1 MSSYVVNDK
10 DLKRSLN
17 LNIFAI
23 TFGMVFFTVVGNPI
37 GSAIF
42 TGFMRKLGA
51 GNLVY
56 SIVLALPVL
65 GAVSQIFGSYLLE
78 TTGKR
83 KFMFLSSGLLHRF
96 LWIPVALIPLTM
108 KSDSHQAIIWSITVL
123 ITISS
128 VAGSVTS
135 IAFNSWMGSL
145 VPADIIGRFFSK
157 RMLVST
163 ISGSASALIVGL
175 FIDRIDNLT
184 GFMIVFVVGSLFGLC
199 DVSTFFF
206 IKHPPMSLPENKTS
220 LLSIIVEPLKN
231 RNYLKFVLFSTVFA
245 FGVNISAPFYN
256 IYMLEDLKINYFL
269 IYLSNLVMQG
279 ITTILFVR
287 KWGVL
292 ADRYGNKP
300 VTFASGIVLA
310 IVPLM
315 WVFTSPSNLTMVFI
329 ANIFAG
335 IGWSGYNLSTFNQL
349 VWLAPER
356 NRSAYIASYTLFTS
370 VIGTAAAYIC
380 GGIFMQYAQPFFE
393 NAHVP
398 FIIGTTLSAFFIL
411 LAVSC
416 LIRFLALAFFYKLY
430 DEKNAKPVNVMVSD
444 MLLNIKSRFSDR
456 QA

>member
-1 MSSYVVNDK
+1 MSSYTVNDK
-10 DLKRSLN
+10 DLRRSLN

-23 TFGMVFFTVVGNPI
+23 TFGMVFITIVGNPI

-51 GNLVY
+51 GDLIY

-78 TTGKR
+78 ATGKR

-123 ITISS
+123 ITVSS
-128 VAGSVTS
+128 VSSAVSNV
-135 IAFNSWMGSL
+135 AYNSWMGKL

-163 ISGSASALIVGL
+163 ISGSAAAVVVGL

-184 GFMIVFVVGSLFGLC
+184 GFMIVFVIGALFGLC
-199 DVSTFFF
+199 DISTFFF
-206 IKHPPMSLPENKTS
+206 VKHPPMELHENKTS

-231 RNYLKFVLFSTVFA
+231 KNYLRFVLFSTAFS
-245 FGVNISAPFYN
+245 FGVNISAPFFN
-256 IYMLEDLKINYFL
+256 IYMIENLKMNYFL
-269 IYLSNLVMQG
+269 INLSNPVMQG
-279 ITTILFVR
+279 ITTILLVR
-287 KWGVL
+287 YWGVL

-300 VTFASGIVLA
+300 VTFVSGITIA
-310 IVPLM
+310 IVPLI
-315 WVFTSPSNLTMVFI
+315 WVFTSPSNFTMAFV

-335 IGWSGYNLSTFNQL
+335 VGWSGYNLATFNQQ

-370 VIGTAAAYIC
+370 VLGTAAAYIC
-380 GGIFMQYAQPFFE
+380 GGIFMQYAKPYIN
-393 NAHVP
+393 NAHIP
-398 FIIGTTLSAFFIL
+398 FIMDTTLNAFFIL

-430 DEKNAKPVNVMVSD
+430 DEKNAKPVSVMVSD